1 MNDIDFEQFIK
12 LLDGALAS
20 DDKNVKN
27 ALRKFLFVAALALG
41 DDVEPGPF
49 TQMMETIDNLQ
60 RRISILESQK
70 TYTQQ
75 TDPTTT
81 TPWVYTTPITYPNTG
96 APWTTAGGTGTGWT
110 SGSVTNTAGTTF
122 TNTTTSVS
130 TGNPTYPFF
139 GDDKTGTKIKDS
151 IKGKLK
157 GLVKA
162 A

>member
-20 DDKNVKN
+20 DDQNVKN

-60 RRISILESQK
+60 QRIGILESQPH
-70 TYTQQ
+70 YTQ
-75 TDPTTT
+75 TYPTTT
-81 TPWVYTTPITYPNTG
+81 TPWVYTTPTTYPNIVSPG
-96 APWTTAGGTGTGWT
+96 TTAGSTGSIGYTGGTTYTNITTSASTGTGTWHI
-110 SGSVTNTAGTTF
+110 
-122 TNTTTSVS
+122 
-130 TGNPTYPFF
+130 Y
-139 GDDKTGTKIKDS
+139 DDATGTKIKDS
-151 IKGKLK
+151 IKDKLK